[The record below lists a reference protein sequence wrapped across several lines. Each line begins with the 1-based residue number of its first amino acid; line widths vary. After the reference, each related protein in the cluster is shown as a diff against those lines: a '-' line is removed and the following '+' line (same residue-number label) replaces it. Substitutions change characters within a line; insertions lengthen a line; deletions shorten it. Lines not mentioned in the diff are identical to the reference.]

1 MTFTEAV
8 LDGLRLVLIWP
19 APGYMLLGVAIGM
32 FFGAV
37 PGLGGLVGMAIIL
50 PFTFGMEPSVAFAFI
65 LGMYAVTTTA
75 DTLSSVLLGIPGTA
89 ASQAT
94 ILDGYPM
101 AQRGEASRALGA
113 AYTVSM
119 IGGVIGAVFLAI
131 SIPIVRPI
139 ILAFSE
145 PELFAMAVLGLTM
158 VASLSG
164 KSIFK
169 GTAAACF
176 GLMLACIGF
185 AEFGGVRRY
194 WFEQNFLLEGLPIV
208 PYVLGLFAI
217 PEVLELAV
225 RNTSIS
231 RVQREEVAT
240 GGIVNGMKDAAKNW
254 WLGLRCTVIGVY
266 VGMLPG
272 LGGSIVDW
280 VAYGHAAQSEKNGN
294 FGKGDVRGVIAPE
307 AANNAMKGGALL
319 PTIAFAIPGSASMAI
334 LLSAFFIQG
343 LEPGPQMLTDKLN
356 ITFTLVWTLVLAN
369 VAGAIALLL
378 WGSQASKITYLQGH
392 IILPAIMLVV
402 FMGAWVGNGTLGNW
416 IVLLVFG
423 FIGYFMKLGGWPRP
437 PIVLGFVL
445 GKIMEEAMNL
455 SMQVHGWGS
464 FTRPIVLIIIAL
476 TVITIIYAVRNQRK
490 KKAQQEARR
499 SESGDAAAEEES
511 MVVEEGGKDCP
522 PASWPIAGLLVVVFS
537 YCFYEAIPWSFSPK
551 VFPQTVATVG
561 FLLAIG
567 ALVYDLKGLSA
578 IKTGTAASDVVGVDR
593 AYVLKSLYFLL
604 WLLGIFVVTLIIGQF
619 PTLLLFVILYLK
631 FWGKF
636 GWKLISIYTACAV
649 AFLIIMFNEIVPV
662 MWYEPSHLPSLF
674 L

>member
-1 MTFTEAV
+1 MTFMEAV
-8 LDGLRLVLIWP
+8 LDGLRLVLVWP

-50 PFTFGMEPSVAFAFI
+50 PFTFGMEPNVAFAFI

-119 IGGVIGAVFLAI
+119 IGGVVGAVFLAA
-131 SIPIVRPI
+131 SIPLVRPI
-139 ILAFSE
+139 ILSFSE
-145 PELFAMAVLGLTM
+145 PEFFALAVLGLTM

-176 GLMLACIGF
+176 GLMLATIGF
-185 AEFGGVRRY
+185 AEFGGVRRF
-194 WFEQNFLLEGLPIV
+194 WFGHNFLLEGLPIV
-208 PYVLGLFAI
+208 PYVLGMFAI

-231 RVQREEVAT
+231 RVQRQEVET
-240 GGIVNGMKDAAKNW
+240 GGILAGMKDAAKHW

-266 VGMLPG
+266 IGMLPG

-280 VAYGHAAQSEKNGN
+280 VAYGHAAQSEKNNEN

-334 LLSAFFIQG
+334 LLSAFLIQG
-343 LEPGPQMLTDKLN
+343 LEPGPQMLTEKLN
-356 ITFTLVWTLVLAN
+356 ITFTLVWTLVIAN
-369 VAGAIALLL
+369 VAGAVILLL

-392 IILPAIMLVV
+392 IIVPGIMLVV

-445 GKIMEEAMNL
+445 GKIMEEALNIA
-455 SMQVHGWGS
+455 MQTHGTGS
-464 FTRPIVLIIIAL
+464 FTRPIVLIIMVL
-476 TVITIIYAVRNQRK
+476 VIVTIISAVRKQRK
-490 KKAQQEARR
+490 KSKLIPIVQAKET
-499 SESGDAAAEEES
+499 GAAP
-511 MVVEEGGKDCP
+511 MVSEEGGKDCP
-522 PASWPIAGLLVVVFS
+522 PASWPVSVV
-537 YCFYEAIPWSFSPK
+537 
-551 VFPQTVATVG
+551 
-561 FLLAIG
+561 
-567 ALVYDLKGLSA
+567 
-578 IKTGTAASDVVGVDR
+578 
-593 AYVLKSLYFLL
+593 
-604 WLLGIFVVTLIIGQF
+604 LLGIFVYCFIEATAWSFSPRIFPHTVAIAGFILAGGALIFDLKGMAAMRAGTAGPDVVGIDGAYFRKSMYYLSWMVGIFVLTLIIGQF
-619 PTLLLFVILYLK
+619 PTLILFIGLYLK
-631 FWGKF
+631 FWGNF
-636 GWKLISIYTACAV
+636 GWKVILGYMVGATI
-649 AFLIIMFNEIVPV
+649 FLLVMFNEIVPV
-662 MWYEPSHLPSLF
+662 LWYEPAHLPSF
-674 L
+674 FT

>member
-1 MTFTEAV
+1 MTFMEAV

-50 PFTFGMEPSVAFAFI
+50 PFTFGMEPNVAFAFI
-65 LGMYAVTTTA
+65 LGMYAITTTA

-119 IGGVIGAVFLAI
+119 IGGVLGAVCLAL

-139 ILAFSE
+139 ILSFSE
-145 PELFAMAVLGLTM
+145 PEFFALAVLGLTM

-176 GLMLACIGF
+176 GLMLATVGF
-185 AEFGGVRRY
+185 AEFGGVRRF
-194 WFEQNFLLEGLPIV
+194 WFNQNFLLEGLPIV
-208 PYVLGLFAI
+208 PYVLGMFAI

-231 RVQREEVAT
+231 RVQRDEVET
-240 GGIVNGMKDAAKNW
+240 GGILNGMKDAAKHW
-254 WLGLRCTVIGVY
+254 WLGLRCTIIGVY
-266 VGMLPG
+266 IGMLPG

-280 VAYGHAAQSEKNGN
+280 VAYGHAAQSEKNPET
-294 FGKGDVRGVIAPE
+294 FGTGDVRGVIAPE

-378 WGSQASKITYLQGH
+378 WGSQAAKITYLQGH
-392 IILPAIMLVV
+392 IIVPAIMLVV

-416 IVLLVFG
+416 VVLLVFG

-455 SMQVHGWGS
+455 AMQTHGMGS
-464 FTRPIVLIIIAL
+464 FTRPIVLVIAAL
-476 TVITIIYAVRNQRK
+476 VVITVISAIRKQNKKINAVPV
-490 KKAQQEARR
+490 KKA
-499 SESGDAAAEEES
+499 AERTQAP
-511 MVVEEGGKDCP
+511 MITEEGGKDCP
-522 PASWPIAGLLVVVFS
+522 PASWPIAALLVAMFI
-537 YCFYEAIPWSFSPK
+537 YCFVEAMAWSFSPR
-551 VFPQTVATVG
+551 VFPQTVAVVG
-561 FLLAIG
+561 VLLASG
-567 ALVYDLKGLSA
+567 ALFYDLKGMA
-578 IKTGTAASDVVGVDR
+578 AMRAGTAGEDVVGIDGR
-593 AYVLKSLYFLL
+593 YFLKSMYYLS
-604 WLLGIFVVTLIIGQF
+604 WMVGIFVSTMAIGQF
-619 PTLLLFVILYLK
+619 PTLILFVGLYLK
-631 FWGKF
+631 FWGDF
-636 GWKLISIYTACAV
+636 GWKVIVFYTIGAIV
-649 AFLIIMFNEIVPV
+649 FLLVMFNEIVPV
-662 MWYEPSHLPSLF
+662 LWYEPEYLPSF
-674 L
+674 FV